1 MARSAVTAFFTRA
14 EDFQAQI
21 CAVLRGDRNT
31 PVCATATLPVRFRRF
46 SRRICLF
53 PASPL
58 LLAGFIAS
66 GFLVGLT
73 FRSHSNRRKH
83 FEQGVKS
90 GDPANGASRT
100 DGCFTFFGKAAGIV
114 EPGQEYSMSHRPGR
128 IPRSGLL
135 RAKASTSEPSS
146 RNILRKGFAVARAG
160 TDSEW
165 IFPEG
170 VFCGGSPWVRIME
183 IGSMNGR
190 QIPLNI
196 RRPFTFPPSIPFFC
210 G

>member
-1 MARSAVTAFFTRA
+1 
-14 EDFQAQI
+14 
-21 CAVLRGDRNT
+21 
-31 PVCATATLPVRFRRF
+31 
-46 SRRICLF
+46 
-53 PASPL
+53 
-58 LLAGFIAS
+58 
-66 GFLVGLT
+66 
-73 FRSHSNRRKH
+73 
-83 FEQGVKS
+83 
-90 GDPANGASRT
+90 
-100 DGCFTFFGKAAGIV
+100 
-114 EPGQEYSMSHRPGR
+114 MSHRPGR

-160 TDSEW
+160 TESEW

-190 QIPLNI
+190 RQQVSHGVRCKPLASFRFSFVN
-196 RRPFTFPPSIPFFC
+196 PAFSC